1 MSFPA
6 RKLQAEE
13 AMAERTVLEERVEHI
28 QKDVA
33 DMKKDLRR
41 LDDKVDA
48 VRVEVTNVR
57 ADLTA
62 AIGAVRTDLTAE
74 IGSVR
79 TELAAFRSDVK
90 ESIGE
95 VKTQIA
101 SILGTVKASE
111 NALIKWMTGIV
122 LSAIGVASAIAFGIA
137 KLVH

>member
-13 AMAERTVLEERVEHI
+13 VMAERTVLEERVEHI